1 MMTLITN
8 GQRDAFAKHCGKD
21 TYVKIHGVPNGVQA
35 HKNGVETGK
44 LGRKTNC
51 EEFEQAPVWI
61 AIMTYIAYA
70 ILMLFGYLRD
80 FMRHYGLEKSQAFK
94 ERGNKVCYKILVLF
108 LWPGS
113 LNLKFSYGVFLKR
126 TICGLNIAAMGEKF
140 MLRLTLY
147 ILLC

>member
-8 GQRDAFAKHCGKD
+8 GQRDAFAKHCGND
-21 TYVKIHGVPNGVQA
+21 TDVKIHGVPNGVQP

-44 LGRKTNC
+44 LGGKTNR

-61 AIMTYIAYA
+61 TVMTYIDYA

-94 ERGNKVCYKILVLF
+94 ERGNKVGYKILVLF
-108 LWPGS
+108 LWP
-113 LNLKFSYGVFLKR
+113 
-126 TICGLNIAAMGEKF
+126 
-140 MLRLTLY
+140 
-147 ILLC
+147 